1 MRQVY
6 FHATFDKRNENDTYD
21 KWRDVN
27 DNVLQLQISQ
37 RELAGKLDGIRFP
50 ISRIYMLYNNQTNNA
65 TLRSNWPRRKSDS
78 AIIRINVTTFA
89 LLCKTRAC
97 NLREKKARKTS
108 DTRSFV
114 DDAIKLP
121 SIESRLL
128 IGEITAKRLVR

>member
-50 ISRIYMLYNNQTNNA
+50 ISRIYML
-65 TLRSNWPRRKSDS
+65 L
-78 AIIRINVTTFA
+78 FA
-89 LLCKTRAC
+89 
-97 NLREKKARKTS
+97 
-108 DTRSFV
+108 
-114 DDAIKLP
+114 
-121 SIESRLL
+121 
-128 IGEITAKRLVR
+128 